1 MSVHGKTDEWRR
13 VGSVGPSRT
22 GTLNRHSG
30 KGQPRNTVGRE
41 GGSRGSSAQN
51 DCVCIKLKGSKTG
64 L

>member
-1 MSVHGKTDEWRR
+1 M
-13 VGSVGPSRT
+13 GPSRT

-41 GGSRGSSAQN
+41 GGSHGSSAQN